1 MYDSNFEMKFSQL
14 ADSRL
19 QEKVPSLYPYRV
31 GFQLIDKNEDDTK
44 GVGVMAFVL
53 DGQWLYAPVFFIK
66 GNLKG
71 LELLFI
77 KNKDMFVPL
86 KDSWINFVK
95 KGEVRSLG
103 EGKDRQQ
110 VRSKKP
116 DMIHM
121 MLSPQ
126 EKISNEQDALIDSD
140 TLNSMFQKLAAQEG
154 DLVSELPK
162 LGKEAFEHFITTMEK
177 DASFSEAIFKFYT
190 PDDLRKIA
198 KSIDTINLED
208 ASGKSEKQTTHGEA
222 MKQTSAEAPKKTVV
236 ADAIIKSK
244 TNTSPVLEE
253 KILLKAE
260 PNGSSK
266 DSDSTK
272 TPSTYGNKEDS
283 SKKKTSI
290 GEVIIITSTSD
301 DKAKDLSDKEKEI
314 LSKDGIFIKDGRTTT
329 STVFNTDIKNHHFSN
344 PVENGIYDVLL
355 ADGSTIPMLVVFPN
369 TRFRKETITHSG
381 YHENAERR
389 VKPEPEVA
397 IIDLSDPVEFRLK
410 KAADI
415 LGVLTQRLDEAIYNK
430 VKSIPEFNRQTYLEN
445 KNDCYL
451 VVDKKRNSA
460 IVRFPWDMDG
470 RKRYNKGSDTLP
482 IAHEN
487 GALKFTGNDGKL
499 TVQRDVL
506 YIPSG
511 AVGFPKAHTSCPFML
526 GDTNTFLFN
535 MKKTAGLDDLKIYSD
550 RNGFAITYGNEKKS
564 SQKFNLNKNAALI
577 HLVSDMGIA
586 APIAKKM
593 IKEASDNHELPKSKR
608 YLVKV
613 AANTNDIYELQTGQP
628 GESRR
633 NAQKAPLEQANKLM
647 PAQALRTA
655 VNASNEGMK
664 EVLDTSV
671 LASLVST
678 THSLE
683 LMGSYLSDLIK
694 CMDKVGRMLFLYYWH
709 NEEFKEQYGQQEL
722 VELEES
728 LRDVFS
734 SVGDLVLFLREK
746 SVDFDS
752 LFTGSRSDIS
762 DDIGKTDSI
771 GQ

>member
-1 MYDSNFEMKFSQL
+1 MYDSNFELKFSQL

-31 GFQLIDKNEDDTK
+31 GFQLIDKNEEDTK

-71 LELLFI
+71 LELLFV

-86 KDSWINFVK
+86 KDSWISFVK
-95 KGEVRSLG
+95 KGEARSLG

-126 EKISNEQDALIDSD
+126 EKISNEQDTLIDNA
-140 TLNSMFQKLAAQEG
+140 TLESMFSKFAEQQK
-154 DLVSELPK
+154 DLVSEMPK
-162 LGKEAFEHFITTMEK
+162 LGKVAFQNLINNMEK
-177 DASFSEAIFKFYT
+177 SEELTEAIFRFYT
-190 PDDLRKIA
+190 PEDLRKIA
-198 KSIDTINLED
+198 KSIDDIDVED
-208 ASGKSEKQTTHGEA
+208 ASGKSEDQKTREIKLKQEGEDTA
-222 MKQTSAEAPKKTVV
+222 DT
-236 ADAIIKSK
+236 DAISAAVIKSK
-244 TNTSPVLEE
+244 IDTSPVITE
-253 KILLKAE
+253 KILLKADAN
-260 PNGSSK
+260 PSK
-266 DSDSTK
+266 ASTN
-272 TPSTYGNKEDS
+272 TP
-283 SKKKTSI
+283 I
-290 GEVIIITSTSD
+290 GDVTIITSTSD
-301 DKAKDLSDKEKEI
+301 EKAKGLSDKEKEI
-314 LSKDGIFIKDGRTTT
+314 LSKDGLFIKDERPST
-329 STVFNTDIKNHHFSN
+329 SMVFNTDVQNHSFTN
-344 PVENGIYDVLL
+344 PTENGIYDVLL
-355 ADGSTIPMLVVFPN
+355 ADGTTSPMLILFPN
-369 TRFRKETITHSG
+369 THFKKTEITHSG
-381 YHENAERR
+381 YHANAERR
-389 VKPEPEVA
+389 IEPKPEVA
-397 IIDLSDPVEFRLK
+397 VIDLSEPKAFRMI
-410 KAADI
+410 KAKDI
-415 LGVLTQRLDEAIYNK
+415 LGVPTGKLEESVYNK
-430 VKSIPEFNRQTYLEN
+430 VKNIPEFTRKTYLED
-445 KNDCYL
+445 KSTCYL
-451 VVDKKRNSA
+451 IVDKKKNSCVA
-460 IVRFPWDMDG
+460 RFPYDMDG
-470 RKRYNKGSDTLP
+470 RKRYSKDSDTLP
-482 IAHEN
+482 VAHP
-487 GALKFTGNDGKL
+487 GSSIKFTGNDGKL
-499 TVQRDVL
+499 VVQRDIL
-506 YIPSG
+506 YIPKG
-511 AVGFPKAHTSCPFML
+511 AVGLPETHESCPFML
-526 GDTNTFLFN
+526 GTVNTFLFN
-535 MKKTAGLDDLKIYSD
+535 MKKTAELDDLKIYSD
-550 RNGFAITYGNEKKS
+550 RNGFAITYGNEKRS
-564 SQKFNLNKNAALI
+564 SQKFNLNKNAATIL
-577 HLVSDMGIA
+577 LVKDLGIA

-608 YLVKV
+608 YLVKT
-613 AANTNDIYELQTGQP
+613 AANTNDIYDLQTGQP

-633 NAQKAPLEQANKLM
+633 NAQAAPLEQSNKLM

-709 NEEFKEQYGQQEL
+709 NEEFKEQYGAQEL

-728 LRDVFS
+728 LRDVFD
-734 SVGDLVLFLREK
+734 SVGDLILFLREK

-762 DDIGKTDSI
+762 EDIGKSDEL

>member
-1 MYDSNFEMKFSQL
+1 MYDSNFELKFSQL

-71 LELLFI
+71 LELLFV

-86 KDSWINFVK
+86 KDSWISFVK
-95 KGEVRSLG
+95 KGEARSLG

-126 EKISNEQDALIDSD
+126 EKISTEQDSLIDHE
-140 TLNSMFQKLAAQEG
+140 TINAMFSKFAEQTK
-154 DLVSELPK
+154 DLISEMPK
-162 LGKEAFEHFITTMEK
+162 LGKVAFQGLISTMEK
-177 DASFSEAIFKFYT
+177 DASFAEAIFQFYT

-198 KSIDTINLED
+198 KKIDDVNVED
-208 ASGKSEKQTTHGEA
+208 ASGKSEDQKTRDVQTKQEA
-222 MKQTSAEAPKKTVV
+222 AEAPNRD
-236 ADAIIKSK
+236 AISGAIIKSK
-244 TNTSPVLEE
+244 IDTSPVITE
-253 KILLKAE
+253 KILLKAD
-260 PNGSSK
+260 NNTSDSSK
-266 DSDSTK
+266 STK
-272 TPSTYGNKEDS
+272 TPDTIDNHETMGRKS
-283 SKKKTSI
+283 TSI
-290 GEVIIITSTSD
+290 GEVTIITSTSD
-301 DKAKDLSDKEKEI
+301 EKAKDLSDKEKEI
-314 LSKDGIFIKDGRTTT
+314 LSKDGIFIKDGRNSTA
-329 STVFNTDIKNHHFSN
+329 TVFNTDVQNHRFTN
-344 PVENGIYDVLL
+344 PTDNGIYDVLL
-355 ADGSTIPMLVVFPN
+355 ADGTTTPMLILFPN
-369 TRFRKETITHSG
+369 TKFRKLEVH
-381 YHENAERR
+381 NAGSAQSRISR
-389 VKPEPEVA
+389 VEPKPEVA
-397 IIDLSDPVEFRLK
+397 VIDLADPKSFRLIQAK
-410 KAADI
+410 EI
-415 LGVLTQRLDEAIYNK
+415 LGVPTQRLEESVYNK
-430 VKSIPEFNRQTYLEN
+430 VKNIPEFNRKTYLED
-445 KNDCYL
+445 KSTSYL
-451 VVDKKRNSA
+451 VVDKKRNSCL
-460 IVRFPWDMDG
+460 VRFPWDMDG
-470 RKRYNKGSDTLP
+470 RKRYNKDSDALP
-482 IAHEN
+482 VDHKNSAM
-487 GALKFTGNDGKL
+487 KFTGKDGKL
-499 TVQRDVL
+499 AVQRDIL
-506 YIPSG
+506 YVPAG
-511 AVGFPKAHTSCPFML
+511 AVGFSESYDSCPFML
-526 GDTNTFLFN
+526 GTVNTFLFN
-535 MKKTAGLDDLKIYSD
+535 MKKTAELDDLKIYSD
-550 RNGFAITYGNEKKS
+550 RNGFAITYGNQKRT
-564 SQKFNLNKNAALI
+564 SQKFNLNKNAATI
-577 HLVSDMGIA
+577 HLVKDIGIA

-608 YLVKV
+608 YLVKT

-633 NAQKAPLEQANKLM
+633 NAQKAPLEQSNKLM

-728 LRDVFS
+728 LRDVFD
-734 SVGDLVLFLREK
+734 SVGDLILFLREK

-762 DDIGKTDSI
+762 EDIGKSDEL